1 MGIDV
6 DKKYRDRQDLVA
18 LANPQWGVDDLKD
31 QFIDTEPIPGVARG
45 GGSYAPHRHAE
56 RLSMPPTERHL
67 RHGTSRAWPAAK
79 YPGMSMSVQVI
90 LPARGRDA
98 PAQLPGANRID
109 HDRVVIVTMPSVGGV
124 MVRLAGK
131 RDADPNSHLRLCQ
144 GGPTV

>member
-56 RLSMPPTERHL
+56 RLSMPPIGRHVVRI
-67 RHGTSRAWPAAK
+67 RHRHS
-79 YPGMSMSVQVI
+79 GMAVHRI
-90 LPARGRDA
+90 RI
-98 PAQLPGANRID
+98 GAF
-109 HDRVVIVTMPSVGGV
+109 
-124 MVRLAGK
+124 
-131 RDADPNSHLRLCQ
+131 
-144 GGPTV
+144 